1 MNLTG
6 NAHTHTQTARLT
18 GNFIVIWASEGV
30 MKSAYVYRVLVIG
43 WWTLVIWV
51 AMFSFLIVTN
61 TAALS
66 CCQLI
71 TMYH

>member
-6 NAHTHTQTARLT
+6 NAHTQTARLT

-43 WWTLVIWV
+43 
-51 AMFSFLIVTN
+51 
-61 TAALS
+61 
-66 CCQLI
+66 
-71 TMYH
+71 